1 MRRESG
7 LCHDVG
13 HRRAAL
19 ACRRRTTSLRL
30 EYACVTLT
38 YTYPALYSW
47 SAALAAVALAGYWH
61 HALFRSSAPTR
72 HRVLASLLTGLLLL
86 YAPQLA
92 VHGIQVDRTHL
103 RVTGGYWWA
112 PHAHAVRLDDIAAI
126 CVTSHASGRATQ
138 KVWLVS
144 SRTPAPVET
153 LESDLLR
160 VHEKL
165 LSDELR
171 ERGVVF
177 ACARGAPRQGGASA
191 AADKATKHGHPS
203 ASWIRSPA
211 GSTATIG

>member
-1 MRRESG
+1 
-7 LCHDVG
+7 
-13 HRRAAL
+13 
-19 ACRRRTTSLRL
+19 
-30 EYACVTLT
+30 
-38 YTYPALYSW
+38 LYSW

-126 CVTSHASGRATQ
+126 CVTSRASGRATQ

-160 VHEKL
+160 VHDSQL
-165 LSDELR
+165 RDELR
-171 ERGVVF
+171 GRGVVF
-177 ACARGAPRQGGASA
+177 ACSRGTPRASGMPTPL
-191 AADKATKHGHPS
+191 DHSRTHGRLD
-203 ASWIRSPA
+203 ASWLRSLAGTTTIR
-211 GSTATIG
+211 